1 MKKRALF
8 ARKYTAKAKATR
20 QIIATN
26 IRSTLP
32 SIKNGPHR
40 AGTRKEAQHKL
51 KTQNST
57 LEILMGK

>member
-8 ARKYTAKAKATR
+8 ARKYTVKAKATR
-20 QIIATN
+20 QLIAAN

-32 SIKNGPHR
+32 SIKNGPHP

-51 KTQNST
+51 RTQNSA